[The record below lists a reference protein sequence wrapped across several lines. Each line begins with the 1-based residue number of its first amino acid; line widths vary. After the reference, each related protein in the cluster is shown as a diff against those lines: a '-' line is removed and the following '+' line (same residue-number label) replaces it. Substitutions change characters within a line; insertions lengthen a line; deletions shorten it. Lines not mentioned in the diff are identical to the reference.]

1 MHIILVSGRNVV
13 VDNVAYVLDVD
24 AARRDVRRHKH
35 LYVSILKKRERSLAP
50 ALIFVAVDRFGLEA
64 ALSQVFR
71 KLLDAVLGAA
81 KDEYPAEFR
90 LREEIVQN
98 VYLVFTL
105 QAHDVLLDRFCRVAR
120 LDRYPHRIFQKVAD
134 QFFDVAR
141 ERCGEKERLALARN
155 EREDFAH
162 VVNETH
168 VEHAIRFVQN
178 DRAEFRK
185 VEHTAFDEIFDAS
198 WCPDDKIRIVAQAP
212 DLRIDVG
219 AADDAGG
226 KKAGAVRKA
235 PILLIYLKCKLARR
249 DHDKNA
255 LFAIFHD
262 FVEKRDKERAC
273 FPRAGVCDADDI
285 TSEQYVWNGFVLNR
299 GRGRIPFLSDVVFD
313 AWIDVEIHE

>member
-90 LREEIVQN
+90 LREEIVQPEFSR
-98 VYLVFTL
+98 VLVFG
-105 QAHDVLLDRFCRVAR
+105 
-120 LDRYPHRIFQKVAD
+120 RYPHRIFQKVAD

-141 ERCGEKERLALARN
+141 ERCGKRERLALARN